1 MTRSGH
7 AGFATWSALIEMIML
22 PYKRFKATVVAFLA
36 LAVVSCSSKDGD
48 PCALDLESHRK
59 SVDDEFATFDAPLT
73 SEQKAVFAGLDYYA
87 GDSSF
92 CIAAEFTR
100 TVDTEIFDMPT
111 FDEASLP
118 FQEYGTFTFE
128 IGGETQT
135 LTGYQRMDLPEDS
148 RQWALIPFKD
158 ATNGRDTYGGGRY
171 LHINLPIQSHTSID
185 FNRAFNP
192 WCAYDPGYVCALPP
206 AKNWL
211 RVSIDAGEKSF
222 KGKLPEAT

>member
-1 MTRSGH
+1 
-7 AGFATWSALIEMIML
+7 
-22 PYKRFKATVVAFLA
+22 
-36 LAVVSCSSKDGD
+36 
-48 PCALDLESHRK
+48 
-59 SVDDEFATFDAPLT
+59 
-73 SEQKAVFAGLDYYA
+73 
-87 GDSSF
+87 
-92 CIAAEFTR
+92 
-100 TVDTEIFDMPT
+100 
-111 FDEASLP
+111 
-118 FQEYGTFTFE
+118 
-128 IGGETQT
+128 
-135 LTGYQRMDLPEDS
+135 MDLPEDS

-192 WCAYDPGYVCALPP
+192 WCAYDPGYVCPLPP